1 MTEPVVPEQR
11 RELHVVDVRSG
22 SFHVH
27 GSGDT
32 SGFAGLRREVAMPG
46 ATSRP
51 FGGWFDEAADALFER
66 LHAADIDAVE
76 YVVVDRG
83 EMTMFVRREHLLAV
97 GSILRDDER
106 LRFEMCTGVS
116 GVHYPHDAGKE
127 LHVVAHLLSLT
138 HNRRMR
144 VEVTCPDTDRHVPS
158 LTSLWPSTNWH
169 ERETWDFFGI
179 IFDGHPGLTR
189 IMMPDDWPGHPQRK
203 DYPLQGIDVE
213 FKGATNAAPDTRR
226 SYS

>member
-1 MTEPVVPEQR
+1 
-11 RELHVVDVRSG
+11 
-22 SFHVH
+22 
-27 GSGDT
+27 
-32 SGFAGLRREVAMPG
+32 MPG